1 MKYKIYASQHVNRYW
16 YYLQPVRSG
25 LIRYPANILTIIVI
39 SGASKCQW
47 ILFLS
52 YQFYPNMVK
61 DLVSSSFR
69 D

>member
-1 MKYKIYASQHVNRYW
+1 MRYKIYASKHVNRYW
-16 YYLQPVRSG
+16 YYLQLVKSG
-25 LIRYPANILTIIVI
+25 LIRYTANILTIIVI
-39 SGASKCQW
+39 SGACKCQW

-61 DLVSSSFR
+61 GLVSSSFR